1 MVGIAVSPK
10 GVANLL
16 VDKSYGKTYTSA
28 ANTLKKAKSWKK
40 VKTINWG
47 FKDGSAKAEQGF
59 INALAAILRPVNSV
73 LAVFLNE
80 GKIDSVI
87 SISRRLQ
94 LHLILKTATVK

>member
-40 VKTINWG
+40 AG
-47 FKDGSAKAEQGF
+47 
-59 INALAAILRPVNSV
+59 R
-73 LAVFLNE
+73 
-80 GKIDSVI
+80 
-87 SISRRLQ
+87 
-94 LHLILKTATVK
+94 